1 MGRNPDYYPY
11 VMREDVHN
19 ILESV
24 NHLVVIAEADA
35 RHDLLALVDWNELR
49 YLVAKEV
56 ASDIIPVGSVLH
68 EKWVDTRTTVS
79 TEYDYGLRAMHYQDV
94 DTEDKAGIPG
104 MMLQSRLALPFA
116 TQFDAMEAFYAVPA
130 DGLAAGTYHVHFE
143 AAVGKVEAGELDF
156 QFTLTEALE
165 EGAQLCFGAGIYS
178 AKPASVVSYATA
190 GAATAVETVTCTAG
204 TDGTSLGTIPTT
216 AANFDADGPLNI
228 AGRVGY
234 GDNRWAFSAIR
245 QYLNSAAAAGQWW
258 TPQTKWDRPPNYADT
273 TAGHLAGFP
282 EEFVAALTPIKI
294 VTAKPY
300 VDGGTAQGD
309 EAYVTYDKVFLPSME
324 QLYWTAPSYGVPY
337 GLEGEPWEYWKE
349 AYGQDSPA
357 AMGQTHTE
365 YCLGSYGAET
375 TMRTVFER
383 SAIRSTPGTV
393 AHCYSSGTLSTT
405 AAIYGHF
412 VAPAYCICES

>member
-1 MGRNPDYYPY
+1 MSTLIYPAQ
-11 VMREDVHN
+11 EDTLQAVLKALN
-19 ILESV
+19 KVATL
-24 NHLVVIAEADA
+24 AEADA

-49 YLVAKEV
+49 YLVANEV
-56 ASDIIPVGSVLH
+56 ASDVIPVGSVLH

-104 MMLQSRLALPFA
+104 MMLQSRLALSFA
-116 TQFDAMEAFYAVPA
+116 TMFDAPEAFYVVPA
-130 DGLAAGTYHVHFE
+130 AGLAAGTYHVHFE
-143 AAVGKVEAGELDF
+143 AAVGKVEAGELDY
-156 QFTLTEALE
+156 QFTLTEALA
-165 EGAQLCFGAGIYS
+165 EGAQLCFGASLYS
-178 AKPASVVSYATA
+178 AKPTSVVSYASASATTA
-190 GAATAVETVTCTAG
+190 TETVTCTAG

-228 AGRVGY
+228 AGRVGA

-300 VDGGTAQGD
+300 CDGGTTQGT
-309 EAYVTYDKVFLPSME
+309 ESYVTYDKVFLPSME
-324 QLYWTAPSYGVPY
+324 QLYWACTGYGVPY

-357 AMGQTHTE
+357 ALGSTHTE
-365 YCLGSYGAET
+365 FCLGSYGAET
-375 TMRTVFER
+375 TMRYVFER
-383 SAIRSTPGTV
+383 SAYRSYAYGV
-393 AHCYSSGTLSTT
+393 AYCSASGALSTSS
-405 AAIYGHF
+405 AGYGFF